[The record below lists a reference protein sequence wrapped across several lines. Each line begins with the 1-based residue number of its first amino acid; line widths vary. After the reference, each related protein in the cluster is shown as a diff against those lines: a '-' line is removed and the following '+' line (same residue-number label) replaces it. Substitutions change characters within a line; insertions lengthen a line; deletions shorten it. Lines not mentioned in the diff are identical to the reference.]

1 MSATVVLGLAWG
13 DEGKGRVCDALAGD
27 ARYVARYSGGNNAGH
42 TIRVGKEE
50 FVVHL
55 IPSGIVREDV
65 TCTIG
70 NGVVVNPQVLAEEVS
85 ALENRGLEVKGRLKV
100 DGRAHLILPY
110 HIRLDGYREKAL
122 GKARIGTTNRGI
134 GPAYEDK
141 VARVGIR
148 VQDIFDEGILRTKLK
163 AALREKNALITGVYS
178 EEPYDPDEMAAYLLS
193 FRELLG
199 PMMADTGMLLREA
212 LDRGEPVLLE
222 GAQATLLDNDFGT
235 YPFVTSSNPSVGG
248 ACVGAGIPPNLM
260 GEVIGVTKSY
270 TTRVGDGPMP
280 TELFDETGETLRRV
294 GNEYGA
300 TTGRP
305 RRCGWLDLVAV
316 KFSASLNG
324 ITGLALTMLDVLSW
338 VEEVKVC
345 VGYEIYGKKVDYLPL
360 HQTDLH
366 HARPLYKSL
375 PGWGVDVTGCRR
387 REELPEEAQNFVS
400 FIEDEIKVPL
410 RMISVGPERDQAVVE
425 RVRT

>member
-55 IPSGIVREDV
+55 IPSGIVREGV
-65 TCTIG
+65 VCTVG
-70 NGVVVNPQVLAEEVS
+70 NGVVVNPEVLAEEVS
-85 ALENRGLEVKGRLKV
+85 ALERRGIEVRGRLKV

-110 HIRLDGYREKAL
+110 HIHLDGYREKAL
-122 GKARIGTTNRGI
+122 GKAKIGTTNRGI
-134 GPAYEDK
+134 GPTYEDK
-141 VARVGIR
+141 ISRVGVR
-148 VQDIFDEGILRTKLK
+148 VQDVFDEGILRQKLK
-163 AALREKNALITGVYS
+163 AALREKNAVITNIYA
-178 EEPYDPDEMAAYLLS
+178 EEPYNPDELAAYLLS
-193 FRELLG
+193 FRELLE
-199 PMMADTGMLLREA
+199 PMMADTGALLREA
-212 LDRGEPVLLE
+212 IGRGEPVLLE

-248 ACVGAGIPPNLM
+248 ACVGAGIPPRCL
-260 GEVIGVTKSY
+260 GEVIGVTKAY
-270 TTRVGDGPMP
+270 ATRVGDGPFP

-316 KFSASLNG
+316 KYTASVNG
-324 ITGLALTMLDVLSW
+324 IDGLALTMLDVISA

-345 VGYEIYGKKVDYLPL
+345 VGYEVNGKRVSEFPM

-366 HARPLYKSL
+366 HARPVYKSL

-387 REELPEEAQNFVS
+387 REELPEEAQSFVG
-400 FIEDEIKVPL
+400 FVEAELGVPL
-410 RMISVGPERDQAVVE
+410 CMISVGPERDQAIVE
-425 RVRT
+425 RVEA

>member
-13 DEGKGRVCDALAGD
+13 DEGKGRVCDALAAD

-42 TIRVGKEE
+42 TIRVGEEE

-55 IPSGIVREDV
+55 IPSGIVREGV
-65 TCTIG
+65 TCTVG
-70 NGVVVNPQVLAEEVS
+70 NGVVVNPEVLVEEVS
-85 ALENRGLEVKGRLKV
+85 ELEERSLSVRDRLKV

-122 GKARIGTTNRGI
+122 GEAKIGTTNRGI

-141 VARVGIR
+141 IARVGIR
-148 VQDIFDEGILRTKLK
+148 IQDIFDEGILRQKLK
-163 AALREKNALITGVYS
+163 GALREKNALITGIYG
-178 EEPYDPDEMAAYLLS
+178 EEPYDPDELADYLFS
-193 FRELLG
+193 FCDLFE
-199 PMMADTGMLLREA
+199 PMMADTGRILREA
-212 LDRGEPVLLE
+212 IGRGEPVLME

-248 ACVGAGIPPNLM
+248 VCVGAGISPSGL
-260 GEVIGVTKSY
+260 GEVIGVTKAY

-280 TELFDETGETLRRV
+280 TELFDEAGETLREV
-294 GNEYGA
+294 GHEYGA

-316 KFSASLNG
+316 KYTASLNG
-324 ITGLALTMLDVLSW
+324 IDGLALTMLDVLSAF
-338 VEEVKVC
+338 EEVKVC
-345 VGYEIYGKKVDYLPL
+345 VGYEIEGEWMDEFPM

-366 HARPLYKSL
+366 HARPVYRSF

-387 REELPEEAQNFVS
+387 REKLPEEARDFVE
-400 FIEDEIKVPL
+400 FVEDELGVPL
-410 RMISVGPERDQAVVE
+410 RMISVGPERDQAIVE
-425 RVRT
+425 RVKA

>member
-27 ARYVARYSGGNNAGH
+27 AKYVARYSGGNNAGH

-55 IPSGIVREDV
+55 IPSGIVREGV
-65 TCTIG
+65 VCTIG
-70 NGVVVNPQVLAEEVS
+70 NGVVVNPEVLAEEVA
-85 ALENRGLEVKGRLKV
+85 ALERRGIEVRDRLKV

-110 HIRLDGYREKAL
+110 HIHLDGYREKAL
-122 GKARIGTTNRGI
+122 GKAKIGTTNRGI
-134 GPAYEDK
+134 GPTYEDK

-148 VQDIFDEGILRTKLK
+148 VQDVFDEGILKQKLK
-163 AALREKNALITGVYS
+163 AALREKNAVITNIYG
-178 EEPYDPDEMAAYLLS
+178 EEPYEADELAAYLFS
-193 FRELLG
+193 FRELLE
-199 PMMADTGMLLREA
+199 PMMADTGALLREVIG
-212 LDRGEPVLLE
+212 RGELVLLE

-248 ACVGAGIPPNLM
+248 VCVGAGIPPGLLS
-260 GEVIGVTKSY
+260 EVIGVTKAY
-270 TTRVGDGPMP
+270 VTRVGDGPFP
-280 TELFDETGETLRRV
+280 TELFDEIGETLRRV

-316 KFSASLNG
+316 KYSASING
-324 ITGLALTMLDVLSW
+324 IDGLALTMLDVLSA

-345 VGYEIYGKKVDYLPL
+345 VGYEINGKRVNGFPM

-366 HARPLYKSL
+366 HARPVYKSL

-387 REELPEEAQNFVS
+387 RTELPEEARSFVG
-400 FIEDEIKVPL
+400 FIEAELGVPL
-410 RMISVGPERDQAVVE
+410 CMISVGPERDQAIVE
-425 RVRT
+425 RGEA

>member
-55 IPSGIVREDV
+55 IPSGIVREGV
-65 TCTIG
+65 VCTVG
-70 NGVVVNPQVLAEEVS
+70 NGVVVNPEVLAEEVS
-85 ALENRGLEVKGRLKV
+85 ALERRGIEVKGRLKV

-110 HIRLDGYREKAL
+110 HIHLDGYREKAL
-122 GKARIGTTNRGI
+122 GKAKIGTTNRGI
-134 GPAYEDK
+134 GPTYEDK
-141 VARVGIR
+141 ISRVGIR
-148 VQDIFDEGILRTKLK
+148 VQDVFDEGILRQKLE
-163 AALREKNALITGVYS
+163 AALREKNAVITNIYG
-178 EEPYDPDEMAAYLLS
+178 EEPYDAGELATYLLS
-193 FRELLG
+193 FRELLE
-199 PMMADTGMLLREA
+199 PMMADTGALLREA
-212 LDRGEPVLLE
+212 IGRGEPVLLE

-248 ACVGAGIPPNLM
+248 ACVGAGIPPNCL
-260 GEVIGVTKSY
+260 GEVIGVTKAY

-316 KFSASLNG
+316 KYTASVNG
-324 ITGLALTMLDVLSW
+324 IDGLALTMLDVLSA

-345 VGYEIYGKKVDYLPL
+345 VGYEINGKRVNDFPM

-366 HARPLYKSL
+366 HARPVYKSL
-375 PGWGVDVTGCRR
+375 PGWGVDVTGVRR
-387 REELPEEAQNFVS
+387 REDLPEEAESFVG
-400 FIEDEIKVPL
+400 FIEAELGVPL
-410 RMISVGPERDQAVVE
+410 RMISVGPERDQAIVE
-425 RVRT
+425 RVEA

>member
-1 MSATVVLGLAWG
+1 
-13 DEGKGRVCDALAGD
+13 
-27 ARYVARYSGGNNAGH
+27 
-42 TIRVGKEE
+42 VGKEE

-55 IPSGIVREDV
+55 IPSGIVREGV
-65 TCTIG
+65 VCTIG
-70 NGVVVNPQVLAEEVS
+70 NGVVVNPQVLADEVS
-85 ALENRGLEVKGRLKV
+85 ALESRGLEVKGRLKV

-122 GKARIGTTNRGI
+122 GKAKIGTTNRGI

-148 VQDIFDEGILRTKLK
+148 VQDIFDEGILRAKLG
-163 AALREKNALITGVYS
+163 AALREKNTLITGVYG
-178 EEPYDPDEMAAYLLS
+178 EEPYDPEEMVSYLLT
-193 FRELLG
+193 FRELLE
-199 PMMADTGMLLREA
+199 PMMADTGELLREA
-212 LDRGEPVLLE
+212 LGRGEPVLVE

-248 ACVGAGIPPNLM
+248 VCVGAGLPPSLL
-260 GEVIGVTKSY
+260 GEVIGVTKAY

-280 TELFDETGETLRRV
+280 TELFDENGEILRRV

-324 ITGLALTMLDVLSW
+324 IHGLALTMLDVLSA

-345 VGYEIYGKKVDYLPL
+345 VGYELDGRRVDHFPL

-366 HARPLYKSL
+366 HARPRYKLL

-387 REELPEEAQNFVS
+387 RKDLPEEAQNFVG
-400 FIEDEIKVPL
+400 FIEDELEVPL
-410 RMISVGPERDQAVVE
+410 CMISVGPERDQAIVE
-425 RVRT
+425 RART